1 MRLTPSPVPKVSN
14 LANVSTSE
22 PEFQPDAQLEHRTLS
37 RTVSVDAQR
46 CIAVATDFAAYPEWA
61 DGLEAVE
68 ISETDDQGR
77 AIRVQYSVAGLGRKA
92 QYELRYDYSQVP
104 DQLSWTMV
112 EGDVTRRLDG
122 AYKFKPSQDV
132 VGGTDITYDLTVDLA
147 VPLPGFVKRRVE
159 AKILSAALERFAARA
174 ESGQ

>member
-1 MRLTPSPVPKVSN
+1 MSIPES
-14 LANVSTSE
+14 
-22 PEFQPDAQLEHRTLS
+22 EFQPEAQLEHRSLS

-46 CIAVATDFAAYPEWA
+46 CLAVATDFSAYTEWA

-68 ISETDDQGR
+68 IAEVDDQGR
-77 AIRVQYSVAGLGRKA
+77 AVRVQYSVSGLGRKA

-104 DQLSWTMV
+104 EQLSWTMV

-122 AYKFKPSQDV
+122 AYKFAPSQDV
-132 VGGTDITYDLTVDLA
+132 AGGTDITYDLTIDLA

-159 AKILSAALERFAARA
+159 TKILAAALERFADRA
-174 ESGQ
+174 ENAA